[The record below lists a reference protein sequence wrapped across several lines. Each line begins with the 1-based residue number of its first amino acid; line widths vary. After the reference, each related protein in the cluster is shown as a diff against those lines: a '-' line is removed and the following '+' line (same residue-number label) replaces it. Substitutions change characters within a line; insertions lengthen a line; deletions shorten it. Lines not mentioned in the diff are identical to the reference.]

1 MNIKCTNHKVQF
13 KNSFTNS
20 ILVGSLSLSHQHSP
34 CPLSFEI
41 QQEQHPEAGL
51 SGRIGKHKNL
61 FLFRLEVHE
70 LQKSTKKATRIQ
82 KNPRHELGNTGR
94 IKRIQKQAGNTQRGI
109 TGWINTHFDKGQKEP
124 ETRYTH
130 RDTRMANQGAEE
142 QNTAVTNHDKTRK

>member
-1 MNIKCTNHKVQF
+1 MSC
-13 KNSFTNS
+13 KNP
-20 ILVGSLSLSHQHSP
+20 QRK
-34 CPLSFEI
+34 
-41 QQEQHPEAGL
+41 Q
-51 SGRIGKHKNL
+51 
-61 FLFRLEVHE
+61 LES
-70 LQKSTKKATRIQ
+70 K

-130 RDTRMANQGAEE
+130 RDTRTANQGAEE